1 VSIRCVYKLGEKKL
15 TRKEDEEEEEEEEEE
30 KLSSSFARV
39 PLTTRRPPVRQPLLD
54 VLQ

>member
-1 VSIRCVYKLGEKKL
+1 MQKFCVNTLCINLGENKIA
-15 TRKEDEEEEEEEEEE
+15 RKEEEEEEEE